1 MVPAIN
7 TLTVMVALPRR
18 KQIFLQPFGTR
29 GRHAVRSSA
38 TGVQNRP
45 APTSAVSQLTGRC
58 PDCA

>member
-18 KQIFLQPFGTR
+18 KNIPAAFWHTR
-29 GRHAVRSSA
+29 ARYAVRSSA

-58 PDCA
+58 PDSA